1 MSLARARAA
10 PKSGCWSRHWY
21 RAAYEGMPRVPQIL
35 DHVSPAAIRAQ
46 IVSPSSGVNPT
57 RRFLGCFWTACL
69 EASGLAASFLGRAG
83 RARLD
88 VSVIASLLRSEGAG
102 TFPRP
107 SPFMLTWRRAGR
119 PFGPAVVR
127 RDVQP
132 LAALPNRPGAFARR
146 RNAMGRVLLV
156 EDEPLVAELVRET
169 LEDEGLDV
177 RTLHSGRDALGCLAA
192 EPRSFQVLVTD
203 INLGDGV
210 TGFDVA
216 AAARA
221 ANPDVRVV
229 YVTGLP
235 SNIYAAEVEALMF
248 PKPFDPLELAVQVRA
263 LACGDGPPRAQGGY

>member
-1 MSLARARAA
+1 
-10 PKSGCWSRHWY
+10 
-21 RAAYEGMPRVPQIL
+21 
-35 DHVSPAAIRAQ
+35 
-46 IVSPSSGVNPT
+46 
-57 RRFLGCFWTACL
+57 
-69 EASGLAASFLGRAG
+69 
-83 RARLD
+83 
-88 VSVIASLLRSEGAG
+88 
-102 TFPRP
+102 
-107 SPFMLTWRRAGR
+107 
-119 PFGPAVVR
+119 
-127 RDVQP
+127 
-132 LAALPNRPGAFARR
+132 
-146 RNAMGRVLLV
+146 MGRVLLV

-203 INLGDGV
+203 INLGDGI

-221 ANPDVRVV
+221 ANPDVHVV

-263 LACGDGPPRAQGGY
+263 LACGSGLPRAQGGY